1 MLSLSGYRLVLWN
14 GTADMRQGYDG
25 LSGIVSN
32 QMNEDPCNTGTI
44 YVFFNL
50 RRTQV
55 KLLAWDIDGY
65 TLFMKRLS
73 RGTFGTPVY
82 DANTKMM
89 VITKKDLMM
98 ILEGIEIK
106 FRKRY
111 NNKGY
116 TLLLTIHLHM

>member
-14 GTADMRQGYDG
+14 GTADMRQGLNG
-25 LSGIVSN
+25 LSGMVYN
-32 QMNEDPCNTGTI
+32 HMNEDPCKTGTI

-50 RRTQV
+50 RRSQV
-55 KLLAWDIDGY
+55 KLLAWDNDGFSLY
-65 TLFMKRLS
+65 MKRLS

-82 DANTKMM
+82 DADIKMM
-89 VITKKDLMM
+89 VITKKDLLL

-111 NNKGY
+111 NG
-116 TLLLTIHLHM
+116 